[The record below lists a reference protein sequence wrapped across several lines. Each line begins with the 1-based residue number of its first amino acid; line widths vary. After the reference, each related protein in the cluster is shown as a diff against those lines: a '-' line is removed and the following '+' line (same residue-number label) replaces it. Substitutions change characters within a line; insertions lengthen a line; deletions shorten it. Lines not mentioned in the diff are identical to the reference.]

1 VIRAGRLLHG
11 PPPVRRAGR
20 RPRWADCLDRVRLG
34 PLRARRE
41 WMAAGYFELDAG
53 GRGLQRAA
61 RRSTRAG

>member
-41 WMAAGYFELDAG
+41 WMAAGYF
-53 GRGLQRAA
+53 
-61 RRSTRAG
+61 